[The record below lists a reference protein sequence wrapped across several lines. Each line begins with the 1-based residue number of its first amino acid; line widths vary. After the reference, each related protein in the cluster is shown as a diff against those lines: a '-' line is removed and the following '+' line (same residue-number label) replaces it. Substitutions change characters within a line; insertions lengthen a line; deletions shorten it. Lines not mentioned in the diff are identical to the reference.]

1 MLRLLAQ
8 VFLKKLSANL
18 EKKCTAAAGQ
28 FPPLKKNGTYLQ
40 CQPMQTDIFQMVI
53 MLPKLYSTIKSS

>member
-18 EKKCTAAAGQ
+18 EKKCAAGQ
-28 FPPLKKNGTYLQ
+28 FFFSTLEKNGTYLD
-40 CQPMQTDIFQMVI
+40 T
-53 MLPKLYSTIKSS
+53 LYVLEQET